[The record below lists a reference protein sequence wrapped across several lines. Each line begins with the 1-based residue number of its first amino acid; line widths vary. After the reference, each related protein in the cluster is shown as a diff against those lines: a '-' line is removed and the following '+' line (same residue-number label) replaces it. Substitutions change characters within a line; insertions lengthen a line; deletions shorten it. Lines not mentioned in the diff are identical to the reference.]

1 MTAAPTGAPPAQ
13 RARPARALIAA
24 LALLIALLAGLIAS
38 LMIGTAGLAPA
49 AVLAAL
55 RDALTAAEPA
65 DIAAHNIVVSL
76 RLPRALVAIAAG
88 AHLAIAGVLLQA
100 MMRNPLAA
108 PNIVGVTAGA
118 GFTAAIAL
126 LIFPAFSAALPPAAF
141 LGALIAGATVY
152 MLSWRPGVG
161 TSPMRMV
168 LAGVAVTA
176 MLAAATTFLMIVFA
190 DRVQSVVLWMSGSLI
205 GRSWNHAALIAP
217 YSLVGVVAAI
227 LLARQLDVLQV
238 GEEQAR
244 TLGMRVELIR
254 ALTLLCATLLAAAA
268 VSVTGLI
275 GFIGLV
281 VPHIMRLLGFRA
293 HLALI
298 PLAALG
304 GAALLLWAD
313 LLART
318 VISPREI
325 PVGVL
330 TALIGG
336 PYFLFLLRRTK
347 LL

>member
-1 MTAAPTGAPPAQ
+1 MSAAASGAP
-13 RARPARALIAA
+13 RLIGALVLA
-24 LALLIALLAGLIAS
+24 LALLAGFVAS
-38 LMIGTAGLAPA
+38 LMIGTADLDASVVLRALA
-49 AVLAAL
+49 
-55 RDALTAAEPA
+55 DAISAAEPE
-65 DIAAHNIVVSL
+65 DIAAHNIVISL

-88 AHLAIAGVLLQA
+88 ASLAASGVLLQA

-141 LGALIAGATVY
+141 LGALAAGAVVY
-152 MLSWRPGVG
+152 MLSWRPGLG

-176 MLAAATTFLMIVFA
+176 MLGAGTTFLMIVFA
-190 DRVQSVVLWMSGSLI
+190 DRVQSVVLWMAGSLI
-205 GRSWNHAALIAP
+205 GRSWRHAALIYP
-217 YSLVGVVAAI
+217 YASVGLLAAI
-227 LLARQLDVLQV
+227 LLARQLDVLRLS
-238 GEEQAR
+238 EEQAR

-281 VPHIMRLLGFRA
+281 VPHIMRLLGFRN
-293 HLALI
+293 HLLLLPI
-298 PLAALG
+298 AALG

-318 VISPREI
+318 IISPREA

-336 PYFLFLLRRTK
+336 PYFLFLLRKTR